1 MERAAGPRPGNP
13 GAEGASASDYPGNGR
28 RAVCGSI
35 FAGIPGKFLQ
45 SLAFRELLM
54 STGSRLLALFSFC
67 LAFACWALGQQAG
80 TTSATSPSGTAAP
93 APEPQSLADMARKL
107 RKDKPADVKMT
118 DVDAKELFGSV
129 DKVFEFASGDTG
141 FPKRSAVKKKI
152 VGQADIEKFTKDR
165 LARADFSQRFAR
177 AELTMKKFGLLPRD
191 FNLREF
197 LVKSNGQSIAG
208 LYDEETKTIS
218 LLNTVSLEKQGPILA
233 HELTHALQDQN
244 YDLQHWAKAGAKA
257 AVAAKSK
264 SDDDV
269 NDESTTARHAIVEG
283 QAMVVYID
291 YLLAPFGRTLKD
303 TPGVVASMEDS
314 AVSAT
319 IDTELMHKAPMVLRE
334 AGSFP
339 YREGLF
345 FEADI
350 LAQRGKQA
358 AFQGVFAQPPRNT
371 HEVFDSKAYLERAK
385 LVPIQIPDL
394 GALLSKDYEVF
405 DSGSFGELD
414 VRALLKQF
422 GDKHGATDFAS
433 AWQGGVYIAFKRT
446 QVAAGTEST
455 TADVALLYVS
465 HWKTAQAAEHFARF
479 YATTVSKRYQKA
491 AVQAVPACAVTPCPT
506 GAAEVS
512 TEEGPVIVEEWP
524 DNTVIVSESFDS
536 ATAAKL
542 SAAIR
547 TAPTVRHAD
556 ATPLPEL
563 TPRLYSLPAF
573 RAFEA
578 QFADEILR
586 AIVDRR

>member
-1 MERAAGPRPGNP
+1 MGLRSVFLPVFSICMLTCCAAGQQ
-13 GAEGASASDYPGNGR
+13 
-28 RAVCGSI
+28 GS
-35 FAGIPGKFLQ
+35 
-45 SLAFRELLM
+45 S
-54 STGSRLLALFSFC
+54 
-67 LAFACWALGQQAG
+67 
-80 TTSATSPSGTAAP
+80 SPSGPPSASGP
-93 APEPQSLADMARKL
+93 KQEPQSLADVARKL
-107 RKDKPADVKMT
+107 RKDKPAEVKMT
-118 DVDAKELFGSV
+118 EVDAKELFRSV
-129 DKVFEFASGDTG
+129 DKVFEFASEDTG
-141 FPKRSAVKKKI
+141 FLKHNAVKKQV
-152 VGQADIEKFTKDR
+152 VGQTDIEKFTKDR

-218 LLNTVSLEKQGPILA
+218 LLNTVSLERQGPILA

-244 YDLQHWAKAGAKA
+244 YDLQHWATAGTKSAKTQSN
-257 AVAAKSK
+257 K
-264 SDDDV
+264 DGDG

-291 YLLAPFGRTLKD
+291 YLLAAFGRSLKD

-339 YREGLF
+339 YRDGLF

-350 LAQRGKQA
+350 LTQRGKQA
-358 AFQGVFAQPPRNT
+358 AFQGVFAKPPRNT

-385 LVPIQIPDL
+385 LPLVQIPELDS
-394 GALLSKDYEVF
+394 LLSKEYEVF

-422 GDKHGATDFAS
+422 GDKHGATDFAP
-433 AWQGGVYIAFKRT
+433 AWQGGSYVAFKRT
-446 QVAAGTEST
+446 KVQASTEPT

-465 HWKTAQAAEHFARF
+465 HWKTSQAAEHFARF
-479 YATTVSKRYQKA
+479 YATTVGKRYQNVT
-491 AVQAVPACAVTPCPT
+491 VQAVPACAVAPCPT

-512 TEEGPVIVEEWP
+512 TEEGPVIVEQWP

-547 TAPTVRHAD
+547 TASAVRHAD
-556 ATPLPEL
+556 AVPLPEL

-573 RAFEA
+573 RAFQE
-578 QFADEILR
+578 QIGDQILKDI
-586 AIVDRR
+586 AGRR

>member
-1 MERAAGPRPGNP
+1 MPTGFR
-13 GAEGASASDYPGNGR
+13 SL
-28 RAVCGSI
+28 VL
-35 FAGIPGKFLQ
+35 FLMCFVFGCN
-45 SLAFRELLM
+45 AF
-54 STGSRLLALFSFC
+54 
-67 LAFACWALGQQAG
+67 GQQAG
-80 TTSATSPSGTAAP
+80 TAPTATP
-93 APEPQSLADMARKL
+93 AQEPQSLADMARKL
-107 RKDKPADVKMT
+107 RKDKPAEVKMT
-118 DVDAKELFGSV
+118 EVDAKELFRSV
-129 DKVFEFASGDTG
+129 DKVFEFASEDTG
-141 FPKRSAVKKKI
+141 FPKRTAVKKQI

-197 LVKSNGQSIAG
+197 LVKANGQSIAG
-208 LYDEETKTIS
+208 LYDDETKTIS
-218 LLNTVSLEKQGPILA
+218 LLNTVPLERQGPILA

-244 YDLQHWAKAGAKA
+244 YDLQHWAKAGLK
-257 AVAAKSK
+257 AAKSQSK
-264 SDDDV
+264 DDGDI

-291 YLLAPFGRTLKD
+291 YLLAPFGRNLKD

-339 YREGLF
+339 YRDGLF

-350 LAQRGKQA
+350 LAQRGKEA

-394 GALLSKDYEVF
+394 RSSLSKDYEVF

-422 GDKHGATDFAS
+422 GDKHGATDFAP
-433 AWQGGVYIAFKRT
+433 AWQGGTYVAFKRT
-446 QVAAGTEST
+446 QAPAGTQPT

-479 YATTVSKRYQKA
+479 YATTVSKRYQET
-491 AVQAVPACAVTPCPT
+491 AVQAVPACAATPCPT

-547 TAPTVRHAD
+547 TAPAVRHAD

-573 RAFEA
+573 RAFQA
-578 QFADEILR
+578 QMADQISRHLVSTQSAPNPR
-586 AIVDRR
+586 

>member
-1 MERAAGPRPGNP
+1 MPFVLRSLSVLVLLCLLLTI
-13 GAEGASASDYPGNGR
+13 GAS
-28 RAVCGSI
+28 
-35 FAGIPGKFLQ
+35 
-45 SLAFRELLM
+45 
-54 STGSRLLALFSFC
+54 
-67 LAFACWALGQQAG
+67 GQQPAP
-80 TTSATSPSGTAAP
+80 TAPALQAQATPP
-93 APEPQSLADMARKL
+93 APETQSLADVARKL
-107 RKDKPADVKMT
+107 RKDKPAEIKMT
-118 DVDAKELFGSV
+118 DVDEKELFRSV
-129 DKVFEFASGDTG
+129 DKVFEFASDDTG
-141 FPKRSAVKKKI
+141 FPKRSGVKKKL
-152 VGQADIEKFTKDR
+152 VGQSDIEKFTKDR

-177 AELTMKKFGLLPRD
+177 SELTMKKFGLLPRD

-208 LYDEETKTIS
+208 LYDDETKMIW
-218 LLNTVSLEKQGPILA
+218 LLNTVSMDKQGPILA

-244 YDLQHWAKAGAKA
+244 YDLQHWAKAGVKPAAKA
-257 AVAAKSK
+257 QPGNG
-264 SDDDV
+264 DDV

-283 QAMVVYID
+283 QAMVVYLD
-291 YLLAPFGRTLKD
+291 YLLAPFGRNLKD
-303 TPGVVASMEDS
+303 TPGVVASMEDA

-339 YREGLF
+339 YRDGLF

-371 HEVFDSKAYLERAK
+371 HEVFDSKAYLEHAK
-385 LVPIQIPDL
+385 LTPIQIPDVRS
-394 GALLSKDYEVF
+394 LLSKDYEVF
-405 DSGSFGELD
+405 DAGSFGELD

-422 GDKHGATDFAS
+422 GDKHGATDFAP
-433 AWQGGVYIAFKRT
+433 AWEGGSYVAFKRT
-446 QVAAGTEST
+446 LLTAGAEPT

-465 HWKTAQAAEHFARF
+465 HWKTSQAAEHFARF
-479 YATTVSKRYQKA
+479 YATTVSKRYQNA
-491 AVQAVPACAVTPCPT
+491 VVQAVPTCAAAPCPT
-506 GAAEVS
+506 GAAQVS

-547 TAPTVRHAD
+547 TASADRRAD

-563 TPRLYSLPAF
+563 APRLYSLPAF
-573 RAFEA
+573 RAFQEHIGQQIVRA
-578 QFADEILR
+578 LISLR
-586 AIVDRR
+586 

>member
-1 MERAAGPRPGNP
+1 M
-13 GAEGASASDYPGNGR
+13 
-28 RAVCGSI
+28 
-35 FAGIPGKFLQ
+35 F
-45 SLAFRELLM
+45 
-54 STGSRLLALFSFC
+54 TGSRLLTLFSLC
-67 LAFACWALGQQAG
+67 LAIACCAVGQQAG
-80 TTSATSPSGTAAP
+80 SISVAPPSGTAA
-93 APEPQSLADMARKL
+93 APSAQEPQSLADIARKV
-107 RKDKPADVKMT
+107 RKDKPAEVKMT
-118 DVDAKELFGSV
+118 EVDAKELFSSV
-129 DKVFEFASGDTG
+129 DKVFEFASEDTG

-218 LLNTVSLEKQGPILA
+218 LLNTVSLERQGPILA

-244 YDLQHWAKAGAKA
+244 YDLQHWAKAGAKTA
-257 AVAAKSK
+257 GAAKVK
-264 SDDDV
+264 SDDGDI

-291 YLLAPFGRTLKD
+291 YLLAPFGRNLKD

-339 YREGLF
+339 YRDGLF

-371 HEVFDSKAYLERAK
+371 HEVFDSKAYLEHAK
-385 LVPIQIPDL
+385 LTPVQIPDFQSLL
-394 GALLSKDYEVF
+394 GKDYELF

-422 GDKHGATDFAS
+422 GDKHGATDFAP
-433 AWQGGVYIAFKRT
+433 AWQGGTYIAFKRT
-446 QVAAGTEST
+446 QIAAGAEPT

-465 HWKTAQAAEHFARF
+465 HWKTSQAAEHFARF

-491 AVQAVPACAVTPCPT
+491 AVQAVPACAATPCPT

-536 ATAAKL
+536 VTAAKL

-547 TAPTVRHAD
+547 TASGERHAY
-556 ATPLPEL
+556 AAPLPEL

-573 RAFEA
+573 RAFQE
-578 QFADEILR
+578 QIGDRILK
-586 AIVDRR
+586 AIVSER

>member
-1 MERAAGPRPGNP
+1 
-13 GAEGASASDYPGNGR
+13 
-28 RAVCGSI
+28 
-35 FAGIPGKFLQ
+35 
-45 SLAFRELLM
+45 
-54 STGSRLLALFSFC
+54 
-67 LAFACWALGQQAG
+67 
-80 TTSATSPSGTAAP
+80 
-93 APEPQSLADMARKL
+93 MARKL
-107 RKDKPADVKMT
+107 RKDKPAEVRMT
-118 DVDAKELFGSV
+118 DVDAKELFRSV
-129 DKVFEFASGDTG
+129 DKVFEFASEDTG
-141 FPKRSAVKKKI
+141 FPKRSAVKKQI

-165 LARADFSQRFAR
+165 LAREDFSRRFAR

-208 LYDEETKTIS
+208 LYDDETKMIW
-218 LLNTVSLEKQGPILA
+218 LLNTVSIEKQGPILA

-244 YDLQHWAKAGAKA
+244 YDLQHWAKAGVKPAVKGKA
-257 AVAAKSK
+257 GN
-264 SDDDV
+264 DEDV
-269 NDESTTARHAIVEG
+269 NDESTTARHALVEG

-291 YLLAPFGRTLKD
+291 YLLAPFGRNLKD

-339 YREGLF
+339 YRDGLF

-371 HEVFDSKAYLERAK
+371 HEVFDSKAYLEHAK
-385 LVPIQIPDL
+385 LTPVQIPDFQSLL
-394 GALLSKDYEVF
+394 GKDYEVF

-422 GDKHGATDFAS
+422 GDKHGATDFAP
-433 AWQGGVYIAFKRT
+433 AWAGGTYVAFKRA
-446 QVAAGTEST
+446 QLAAGTEPT
-455 TADVALLYVS
+455 TADVALLYLS
-465 HWKTAQAAEHFARF
+465 HWKTSQAADHFARF
-479 YATTVSKRYQKA
+479 YATTISKRYQKTT
-491 AVQAVPACAVTPCPT
+491 VQAVPACAATPCPT

-547 TAPTVRHAD
+547 TGPAVRHAD
-556 ATPLPEL
+556 ALPSLPEL

-573 RAFEA
+573 RAFQEMMA
-578 QFADEILR
+578 EQILHG
-586 AIVDRR
+586 VVSGQ

>member
-1 MERAAGPRPGNP
+1 
-13 GAEGASASDYPGNGR
+13 
-28 RAVCGSI
+28 
-35 FAGIPGKFLQ
+35 
-45 SLAFRELLM
+45 
-54 STGSRLLALFSFC
+54 
-67 LAFACWALGQQAG
+67 
-80 TTSATSPSGTAAP
+80 
-93 APEPQSLADMARKL
+93 
-107 RKDKPADVKMT
+107 
-118 DVDAKELFGSV
+118 
-129 DKVFEFASGDTG
+129 
-141 FPKRSAVKKKI
+141 
-152 VGQADIEKFTKDR
+152 
-165 LARADFSQRFAR
+165 
-177 AELTMKKFGLLPRD
+177 
-191 FNLREF
+191 
-197 LVKSNGQSIAG
+197 
-208 LYDEETKTIS
+208 
-218 LLNTVSLEKQGPILA
+218 
-233 HELTHALQDQN
+233 
-244 YDLQHWAKAGAKA
+244 
-257 AVAAKSK
+257 
-264 SDDDV
+264 
-269 NDESTTARHAIVEG
+269 
-283 QAMVVYID
+283 MVVYID
-291 YLLAPFGRTLKD
+291 YLLAPFGRNLKD

-339 YREGLF
+339 YRDGLF

-371 HEVFDSKAYLERAK
+371 HEVFDSKAYLERAQ

-394 GALLSKDYEVF
+394 RSLLSKDYEVF

-422 GDKHGATDFAS
+422 GDKHGATDFAPG
-433 AWQGGVYIAFKRT
+433 WQGGTYVAFKRT
-446 QVAAGTEST
+446 QAAAGTEPT

-491 AVQAVPACAVTPCPT
+491 AVQAVPTCAVTPCPT

-512 TEEGPVIVEEWP
+512 TEEGPVIVEDWP

-547 TAPTVRHAD
+547 TASAARRAH

-573 RAFEA
+573 RAFQSQMES
-578 QFADEILR
+578 EILR
-586 AIVDRR
+586 TIVDRR